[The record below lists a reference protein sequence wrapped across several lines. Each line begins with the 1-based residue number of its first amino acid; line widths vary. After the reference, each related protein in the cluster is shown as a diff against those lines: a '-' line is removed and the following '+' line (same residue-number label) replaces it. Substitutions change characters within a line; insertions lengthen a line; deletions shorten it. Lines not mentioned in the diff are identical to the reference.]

1 MNWFSDFLL
10 NNLWLVPLYPLL
22 AFLTIVMGR
31 ALQVSCSKTGE
42 KKVWLPQIFAPILTM
57 TATGLGLVHA
67 ISAIQWL
74 FAQPHE
80 GVVAMERNW
89 TWLSAG
95 NLELKIGT
103 LLDANSVLMLTVVT
117 FVSLLIQYYTHG
129 YMRHDK
135 GYAKF
140 FGYLAL
146 FNFSMLGL
154 VLATNLP
161 QMYMFWEL
169 VGVSS
174 YLLIGFWFHKPAA
187 AASSIKAFLVNRVGD
202 FGFLLGVLF
211 LLFFSLNWWQ
221 GYVGLHP
228 EQALLSFQ
236 GFESLAGFLSQS
248 LPAWL
253 VGTIGILIFAG
264 PMAKSAQFPL
274 HTWLPDA
281 MEGPTPISALIHA
294 ATMVAAGVYL
304 IARVF
309 PIMSISPEM
318 AMPYMMWTGV
328 ITAVVGAII
337 AVSQTDIK
345 KALAYSTMSQLGF
358 MVAAMGLGAYTAGL
372 FHLFTHSFFKAML
385 FLCSG
390 SVIHA
395 CEDEQDMRQMGGLL
409 KKLPVTGVT
418 YLIGTIAI
426 SGLFWTSGFWSKDE
440 ILATAM
446 HENTLVYAILTA
458 TAGLTAFYMFRTFFM
473 TFLGDY
479 RGKAHVHHED
489 AVMTL
494 PLQILAIPSI
504 LIGMVLSGFVG
515 LPAFGDYIT
524 YSLQNAPEHHP
535 HTLGEAMFNQVGN
548 ISQLVALVGVALSSA
563 FYYFKVFKTDS
574 VKKVLAPLYHLSH
587 NKFYMDDIYDGIVE
601 GGVLLQSQLNA
612 GFDKYVIDGFVNLV
626 GSVTLL
632 LGKWVTR
639 LNSGRLQT
647 YVATIGC
654 GVVGVWL
661 LYQWMFKG

>member
-1 MNWFSDFLL
+1 MNWFSDFFL

-22 AFLTIVMGR
+22 AFLSISIGR
-31 ALQVSCSKTGE
+31 AIQVNDPKTGE
-42 KKVWLPQIFAPILTM
+42 KTALLPQIFAPILTM
-57 TATGLGLVHA
+57 TATGLGLLHA

-80 GVVAMERNW
+80 AVQALERNW

-117 FVSLLIQYYTHG
+117 VVSLLIQYYTHG

-187 AASSIKAFLVNRVGD
+187 AAASLKAFLVNRVGD
-202 FGFLLGVLF
+202 FGFLIGILF

-236 GFESLAGFLSQS
+236 GFESLAGFMSQT
-248 LPAWL
+248 LPPWL
-253 VGTIGILIFAG
+253 LGTIAILIFAG

-309 PIMSISPEM
+309 PIISISPDM
-318 AMPYMMWTGV
+318 AMPFITWTGV

-337 AVSQTDIK
+337 AVSQADIK

-372 FHLFTHSFFKAML
+372 FHLFTHAFFKAML

-395 CEDEQDMRQMGGLL
+395 CEDEQDMRQMGGLF
-409 KKLPVTGVT
+409 KKLPFTGLT

-440 ILATAM
+440 ILAAAL
-446 HENTLVYAILTA
+446 HENTAVYVILTA

-473 TFLGDY
+473 TFMGDY

-489 AVMTL
+489 KVMTL
-494 PLQILAIPSI
+494 PLQILAVPSI
-504 LIGMVLSGFVG
+504 FIGLVLSGFVG

-535 HTLGEAMFNQVGN
+535 HSLLDAMFNQVGN

-563 FYYFKVFKTDS
+563 FYYFKVFKTDG
-574 VKKVLAPLYHLSH
+574 VKTVLAPLYNLSQ

-612 GFDKYVIDGFVNLV
+612 GFDKYVIDGLVNLV
-626 GSVTLL
+626 GTVTLL
-632 LGKWVTR
+632 LGKLVTR

-647 YVATIGC
+647 YVATIGF